1 MSIIS
6 TIGRKSLK
14 VRCLIWS
21 IYLVLTLGALT
32 MIYPFWLMISGTGKS
47 TTDVSELKL
56 IPAYLVDDDAYYR
69 KTVASLFNE
78 LIVSAQM
85 LYNMPLHDF
94 RQLPVPQD
102 KKEKLCKEWEEFLDK
117 KNFPFYYYF
126 LGHSHAGVSN
136 NTRPENFR
144 NYKDALFEEFNGDL
158 SASM

>member
-47 TTDVSELKL
+47 STDVSELKL
-56 IPAYLVDDDAYYR
+56 IPAYLVDDAAYYR

-78 LIVSAQM
+78 YVVYEKICRFVLQAVNGKGVCSAGEG
-85 LYNMPLHDF
+85 
-94 RQLPVPQD
+94 
-102 KKEKLCKEWEEFLDK
+102 K
-117 KNFPFYYYF
+117 
-126 LGHSHAGVSN
+126 AGQPHHVHW
-136 NTRPENFR
+136 
-144 NYKDALFEEFNGDL
+144 
-158 SASM
+158 

>member
-47 TTDVSELKL
+47 STDVSELKL
-56 IPAYLVDDDAYYR
+56 IPSYLVDDDAYYR
-69 KTVASLFNE
+69 KTAASLFNE

-94 RQLPVPQD
+94 RQLPIPKD
-102 KKEKLCKEWEEFLDK
+102 KKEKLC
-117 KNFPFYYYF
+117 N
-126 LGHSHAGVSN
+126 
-136 NTRPENFR
+136 
-144 NYKDALFEEFNGDL
+144 
-158 SASM
+158 